1 MRHLTAH
8 GYLVAAIALVVLGL
22 CIGWP
27 AGRAYQRAIDA
38 WFRFVNHLR
47 MTRYM
52 FRTARLVAFNALGT
66 LSLAALV
73 LVGAVAAVWM
83 LLT

>member
-8 GYLVAAIALVVLGL
+8 GIVVGGLLLVVVGL

-27 AGRAYQRAIDA
+27 AGRAYQRAVDA
-38 WFRFVNHLR
+38 WWRFRNHLR
-47 MTRYM
+47 MTGFM
-52 FRTARLVAFNALGT
+52 FHSARRAALDAAGTVA
-66 LSLAALV
+66 LAGLV
-73 LVGAVAAVWM
+73 LVAAVAAAWM